1 VKDLNGRFAEAE
13 RRVRDL
19 VDENRRLRARV
30 QELEQELAPA
40 REAARELEELRGR
53 QDQVRQRLER
63 MLSSLEALDL
73 EELPRRSA
81 EPVESQGP

>member
-1 VKDLNGRFAEAE
+1 VKDLNGRFAEAV
-13 RRVRDL
+13 RRVQDL

-30 QELEQELAPA
+30 RDLEQELEPA
-40 REAARELEELRGR
+40 RDAVRELDELRGR

-63 MLSSLEALDL
+63 ILSSLEALDL

-81 EPVESQGP
+81 DPVESPGP

>member
-30 QELEQELAPA
+30 RELEQELAPA
-40 REAARELEELRGR
+40 REAARELDELRGR